1 MGELPVDAAQ
11 ECVPPKL
18 EPPKI
23 EEVIVED
30 VTHEDDDEEGE
41 TLPPLIQ
48 RGYDSDSSNDEDE
61 EDDDE
66 PRGSHI
72 NNEGLRQTTR
82 KRVPRQHIQV
92 TGKGKTYVSRPIVA
106 EGAPLDDY
114 RSFLEDG
121 VINVNLHD
129 AESHKM
135 TETEIHLHVLH
146 TVLV

>member
-1 MGELPVDAAQ
+1 M
-11 ECVPPKL
+11 PPRL
-18 EPPKI
+18 EPPNI
-23 EEVIVED
+23 EDVIVEN
-30 VTHEDDDEEGE
+30 VTHKNDDEEGE
-41 TLPPLIQ
+41 TPPPLIQ
-48 RGYDSDSSNDEDE
+48 CGYDSDSSDDEDE
-61 EDDDE
+61 EDEDE

-92 TGKGKTYVSRPIVA
+92 TGKGKTYVSRPIVT

-121 VINVNLHD
+121 VINVNLHN
-129 AESHKM
+129 AESHK
-135 TETEIHLHVLH
+135 TTGTEIHLHVLH